1 VTLKQYG
8 GLILIGFSSWFVAA
22 QQVPVPIPDNSVNV
36 TLRSGVSTDL
46 SAASQASVRG
56 EAIAGMLGSKSSV
69 TINSVP
75 HWAGSFKIAGVSYPY
90 SMLGG
95 NPNTASTTLPVAIV
109 PLRFQFSGYL
119 VGGKPLTLLPGPI
132 LPTLETSPLWTNSA
146 YNTGTLQFTDA
157 VQRNE
162 FAHVAGWHTLLG
174 TPRVLPP
181 YTIIVPVGKGTVFHT
196 SAGYNAVV
204 NYAFFSSVFNTMLQK
219 SGVKP
224 TEIAVFASRGVYLQP
239 GNENFYYFGFHG
251 ANQVAQTPTSS
262 TVQIWVWSSW
272 INPGFFGN
280 PQFQDVFGFS
290 HEFAEAINDPFLTN
304 NVPMYQNPNGSCS
317 NIIEVGDPIEE
328 LGNPAYLVTH
338 AGFQYHLTNAAAWQW
353 FVRTS
358 ASTINKSY
366 SFPKGALLTAAA
378 SLCP

>member
-1 VTLKQYG
+1 MFKTFVVA
-8 GLILIGFSSWFVAA
+8 ILACSSALTVGA
-22 QQVPVPIPDNSVNV
+22 QPVPVRIPDSSVHV
-36 TLRSGVSTDL
+36 KLKSGTSTTL
-46 SAASQASVRG
+46 SAAAQAAVRG
-56 EAIAGMLGSKSSV
+56 ETIAAMLGTTSSV
-69 TINSVP
+69 TINTVP
-75 HWAGSFKIAGVSYPY
+75 HWAGTFKIAGVSYPY

-95 NPNTASTTLPVAIV
+95 NPNSASTILPVAIV

-119 VGGKPLTLLPGPI
+119 VNGKPLTLLPAPI
-132 LPTLETSPLWTNSA
+132 LSTLEASPLWTTSA

-162 FAHVAGWHTLLG
+162 FNHIAGWHTLLG
-174 TPRVLPP
+174 TPRVLAP
-181 YTIIVPVGKGTVFHT
+181 YTIIVPAGKGTVYQT

-204 NYAFFSSVFNTMLQK
+204 NYAFFNSVFTTMLQR

-239 GNENFYYFGFHG
+239 GSENFYYFGFHG

-262 TVQIWVWSSW
+262 TVQVWVWSSW
-272 INPGFFGN
+272 VNPGFFGN
-280 PQFQDVFGFS
+280 PQFLDVFGFS
-290 HEFAEAINDPFLTN
+290 HELAEAINDPFLTN
-304 NVPMYQNPNGSCS
+304 DVPIYQNPNGSCG

-328 LGNPAYLVTH
+328 LSNPAYVVTH
-338 AGFQYHLTNAAAWQW
+338 AAIKYHLTNAAAWQW

-366 SFPKGALLTAAA
+366 SFPNGALLPAPAL
-378 SLCP
+378 LCH